1 MYNVRVMLNSKVKN
15 NLIICLVVAV
25 AGILDFATATLFQ
38 TVLHVPLFLDMTFA
52 MAVLFAYGV
61 LPAIMTYVVN
71 VICGCIKL
79 VILYGKND
87 YVYLFTLSALIII
100 LVTWAFVRKKENL
113 KKGVNLTFLYILSA
127 AVCAGLACS
136 VVSGII
142 SYFTYTLVM
151 EAGPFDKIIFAFSGE
166 QMGVLASCIVGR
178 IPVTILDRIITTFGG
193 FGLYLIYTRIMYRG
207 GAGAA
212 RLIWNE
218 NSYTVA
224 KPEIAMVEPETP
236 MVEPVENNFLHHHPS
251 SLNFLLTKTAGKVY
265 RL

>member
-1 MYNVRVMLNSKVKN
+1 MNSKIKKY
-15 NLIICLVVAV
+15 LFIYIAAFL
-25 AGILDFATATLFQ
+25 AGILDFATASFFQ
-38 TVLHVPLFLDMTFA
+38 DVLHVPLFFDTFFL
-52 MAVLFAYGV
+52 MAVLFLYGP
-61 LPAIMTYVVN
+61 LPALFSYVVN

-79 VILYGKND
+79 VIIYGKND
-87 YVYLFTLSALIII
+87 FIYLFTLSAITIIV
-100 LVTWAFVRKKENL
+100 VTWLFIRKKENL
-113 KKGVNLTFLYILSA
+113 KKGVNFTFIYILSA
-127 AVCAGLACS
+127 SVCAALACS

-142 SYFTYTLVM
+142 SYFTFSLNV
-151 EAGPFDKIIFAFSGE
+151 ESGPFDKIIFAFSGD

-207 GAGAA
+207 GAGAS

-224 KPEIAMVEPETP
+224 KPETP
-236 MVEPVENNFLHHHPS
+236 VVEPVENNFLHHHPS

>member
-1 MYNVRVMLNSKVKN
+1 MAGQIIFVLLAFLQYNETDMTAKLKN
-15 NLIICLVVAV
+15 NLIICLVVVV

-52 MAVLFAYGV
+52 MAVLFTYGV

-87 YVYLFTLSALIII
+87 YVYLFTLSALTII

-127 AVCAGLACS
+127 TVCAGLACS

-142 SYFTYTLVM
+142 SYFTYSLNV

-178 IPVTILDRIITTFGG
+178 IPITILDRIITTFTG
-193 FGLYLIYTRIMYRG
+193 FGIYLLYTRLMYRRG
-207 GAGAA
+207 Q
-212 RLIWNE
+212 
-218 NSYTVA
+218 SQ
-224 KPEIAMVEPETP
+224 
-236 MVEPVENNFLHHHPS
+236 
-251 SLNFLLTKTAGKVY
+251 
-265 RL
+265 

>member
-1 MYNVRVMLNSKVKN
+1 MLNTKVKD
-15 NLIICLVVAV
+15 NLKICLVVVV

-87 YVYLFTLSALIII
+87 YVYLFTLSALTII

-113 KKGVNLTFLYILSA
+113 KKGVKLTFLYILSA
-127 AVCAGLACS
+127 AVCAALACS

-142 SYFTYTLVM
+142 SYFTYSLNV
-151 EAGPFDKIIFAFSGE
+151 EAGPFDKIIFAFSGD
-166 QMGVLASCIVGR
+166 QMGVLASCILGR
-178 IPVTILDRIITTFGG
+178 IPITILDRIITTFAG
-193 FGLYLIYTRIMYRG
+193 FGIYILYTRFMYRG
-207 GAGAA
+207 GQGAA

-224 KPEIAMVEPETP
+224 KPEIAVVEPEP
-236 MVEPVENNFLHHHPS
+236 PVVEPVENTFLHHHPS
-251 SLNFLLTKTAGKVY
+251 SLNFLLTKNAGKVY

>member
-1 MYNVRVMLNSKVKN
+1 MYNVKIMLNTKVKD
-15 NLIICLVVAV
+15 NLKICLVVVV

-52 MAVLFAYGV
+52 MAVLFVYGV

-71 VICGCIKL
+71 VICGCLKL

-87 YVYLFTLSALIII
+87 YVYLFTLSALTII

-113 KKGVNLTFLYILSA
+113 KKGVNFTFLYILSA
-127 AVCAGLACS
+127 AVCAALACS

-142 SYFTYTLVM
+142 SYFTYSLNV

-178 IPVTILDRIITTFGG
+178 IPITILDRIITTFAG
-193 FGLYLIYTRIMYRG
+193 FGIYLTYTRIMYRG

-224 KPEIAMVEPETP
+224 KPEIAVVEPA
-236 MVEPVENNFLHHHPS
+236 ENIFYHHPS
-251 SLNFLLTKTAGKVY
+251 SLNFLLTKAAGKVY
-265 RL
+265 RF

>member
-1 MYNVRVMLNSKVKN
+1 MYNVKIMLNSKVKE
-15 NLIICLVVAV
+15 NLKICLVVVV

-87 YVYLFTLSALIII
+87 YVYLFTLSALTII

-127 AVCAGLACS
+127 AVCAALACS

-142 SYFTYTLVM
+142 SYFTYSLNV
-151 EAGPFDKIIFAFSGE
+151 EAGPFDKIIFAFSGD

-178 IPVTILDRIITTFGG
+178 IPITILDRIITTFAG

-207 GAGAA
+207 GQGQ
-212 RLIWNE
+212 
-218 NSYTVA
+218 
-224 KPEIAMVEPETP
+224 PD
-236 MVEPVENNFLHHHPS
+236 
-251 SLNFLLTKTAGKVY
+251 
-265 RL
+265 